1 MGRHKEPP
9 PPWVGRFKVG
19 GHCLRFYCHAAGA
32 MWVSSQQFWS
42 KPPAIR
48 KFPCRIDRTMALEM
62 PLKRRQD
69 MPVADAFTKT
79 ERLLELQLL
88 FWRNPRQGLRTKEIA
103 DFLGVSERTARN
115 YLDELSASGRLPIY
129 RDGWVWR
136 LTEGANFDLLPVH
149 LTLEEGTALYLAA
162 RLLAR
167 HSDEPNPAIRSAL
180 LKLVAALPADIAP
193 HLQRLVLALPS
204 QGNDFA
210 QVFRVLTYGW
220 ATRRVV
226 HLTYHPLRAR
236 RPYDCAFH
244 PYLLEP
250 SAIGYAVYAIGYS
263 DSPGALRT
271 YKLERILRAELGEE
285 TFAVPP
291 DFDGPAL
298 LERAWGVMYGEEE
311 MVTVRLR
318 FSPRVARRVKET
330 VWHPSQRITD
340 LPDGG
345 VEWEA
350 QIGESLEIIPWIR
363 GWGADVEVVEPKELR
378 EQIRAEAR
386 RLARL
391 YNWEVHRQMDSSEEE
406 KHRFFD
412 DFFEG

>member
-1 MGRHKEPP
+1 
-9 PPWVGRFKVG
+9 
-19 GHCLRFYCHAAGA
+19 
-32 MWVSSQQFWS
+32 
-42 KPPAIR
+42 
-48 KFPCRIDRTMALEM
+48 
-62 PLKRRQD
+62 

-88 FWRNPRQGLRTKEIA
+88 FWRNPRQGLRTAEIA
-103 DFLGVSERTARN
+103 EFLRVSERTARN

-136 LTEGANFDLLPVH
+136 LTEGAHFDLLPVH
-149 LTLEEGTALYLAA
+149 LTLEEGAALYLAA

-167 HSDEPNPAIRSAL
+167 HSDEPTPAVRSAL
-180 LKLVAALPADIAP
+180 LKLAAALPADIAP
-193 HLQRLVLALPS
+193 HLQRLVIAMPS
-204 QGNDFA
+204 QGDTAFA

-236 RPYDCAFH
+236 RPYDCIFH

-263 DSPGALRT
+263 DPPGALRT
-271 YKLERILRAELGEE
+271 YKLERVLRAELREE
-285 TFAVPP
+285 TFSVPP

-311 MVTVRLR
+311 VITVRLR
-318 FSPRVARRVKET
+318 FSPRIARRVKET
-330 VWHPSQRITD
+330 VWHPSQRVTD

-363 GWGADVEVVEPKELR
+363 GWGADVEVVEPQELR
-378 EQIRAEAR
+378 ETLMGEAR
-386 RLARL
+386 ALAER
-391 YNWEVHRQMDSSEEE
+391 YGWAVVSQRAGRPSSTLE
-406 KHRFFD
+406 
-412 DFFEG
+412 DFFGD